1 MMAVFGWGAKGT
13 EVSKNGS
20 KEGVTIRKGSGGD
33 LERGQASRERGSP
46 SDGQYTEQF
55 REFTYRRQD

>member
-1 MMAVFGWGAKGT
+1 MMAVFGSGAKGT

-20 KEGVTIRKGSGGD
+20 KEGMTTPKGSGGRNGS
-33 LERGQASRERGSP
+33 RGRKSP

-55 REFTYRRQD
+55 REFTYRR